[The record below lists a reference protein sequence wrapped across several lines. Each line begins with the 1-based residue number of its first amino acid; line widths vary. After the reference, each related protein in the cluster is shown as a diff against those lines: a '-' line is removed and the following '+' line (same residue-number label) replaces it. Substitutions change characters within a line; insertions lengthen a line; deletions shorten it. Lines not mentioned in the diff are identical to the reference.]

1 MKTLAMTAGLMLMA
15 LATVGC
21 GGKAYPDTED
31 RIENIEETIQK
42 HHLSGVQ
49 NPEREKRFQENVK

>member
-1 MKTLAMTAGLMLMA
+1 MRKLA
-15 LATVGC
+15 LAAALLAVASVSSGC
-21 GGKAYPDTED
+21 KGAYPSTED

-49 NPEREKRFQENVK
+49 NPDREKRFQENVK